1 MAMPLPAPP
10 TPQRRLIRTILLWL
24 LLAFTVAGA
33 ALLTHLRTGR
43 WQAGLQEPTTFGPI
57 EVRLPKGWQVTSRN
71 RNGNMRITA
80 REPGGRNVLTITS
93 DASFDPTEFF
103 TRSEEIALSMGER
116 ELVRH
121 DEKVDVPGGKGT
133 IIHLVD
139 AHDNPI
145 ASIAQV
151 RFASGQTVTV
161 DSQNTGQRTP
171 ADEALLFYVTQS
183 LRIHGSPAGTP
194 AQPPANTDGVDI

>member
-10 TPQRRLIRTILLWL
+10 TPRRRLIRSILLWL
-24 LLAFTVAGA
+24 LLAFTLAGA
-33 ALLTHLRTGR
+33 ALLAHSRTGR
-43 WQAGLQEPTTFGPI
+43 WQAALQEPATFGPI
-57 EVRLPKGWQVTSRN
+57 EVRLPKGWQVTTRN
-71 RNGNMRITA
+71 RNGSMKITA

-103 TRSEEIALSMGER
+103 TRSEEIALSMGEH
-116 ELVRH
+116 ELARH
-121 DEKVDVPGGKGT
+121 DEEVDVPGGKGI
-133 IIHLVD
+133 IIHLID

-145 ASIAQV
+145 ASMAQV
-151 RFASGQTVTV
+151 RFASGQTLTV
-161 DSQNTGQRTP
+161 DSRNTGQRTP

-183 LRIHGSPAGTP
+183 LRVHAGAP